1 MSQNTMKAI
10 RIHDLDGIDALR
22 FEDAPRPKPS
32 SSQVQIRVHA
42 AACNFADTLQIRGL
56 YQTKPPLPFTPG
68 LEVAGE
74 VCAVGEDVKDL
85 PLGTR
90 VMGWVPFGAFA
101 EYALL
106 HDWAAI
112 PIPDS
117 MDWLNAA
124 AFPVSYGTAYGALRQ
139 QRVAL
144 KAGETLLVHG
154 AAGGV
159 GLAAVEV
166 GKALGA
172 QVIGTAGH
180 ASKTSLCA
188 QHGADEVINYRDT
201 SFRDVIKNGV
211 GGVDVVLDPVG
222 GDVFSESL
230 RCTNTDGRLVVI
242 GFAGGAIQSIA
253 SNYLLLKNISVAGF
267 SFSIYAR
274 QKPEQYR
281 RWFAE
286 LLELYAEGH
295 FSPHISA
302 VWPLEETGQAL
313 QSLQDRSATGK
324 VVLRV
329 RSD

>member
-1 MSQNTMKAI
+1 MTENDESD
-10 RIHDLDGIDALR
+10 RIHQLDGIDALR
-22 FEDAPRPKPS
+22 FEDAPKPEPS
-32 SSQVQIRVHA
+32 SSQVQVRVHA

-68 LEVAGE
+68 LELPE
-74 VCAVGEDVKDL
+74 VSAVGENVRGL

-101 EYALL
+101 EYAVL

-117 MDWLNAA
+117 MDWVNAA
-124 AFPVSYGTAYGALRQ
+124 AFPVAYGTTYGALTQ

-159 GLAAVEV
+159 GLAAVEI

-180 ASKTSLCA
+180 PSKTSLCS
-188 QHGADEVINYRDT
+188 QHGADEVINYRNT

-211 GGVDVVLDPVG
+211 GVDVVLDPVG

-230 RCTNTDGRLVVI
+230 RCTNVDGRLVVI
-242 GFAGGAIQSIA
+242 SFAG
-253 SNYLLLKNISVAGF
+253 
-267 SFSIYAR
+267 
-274 QKPEQYR
+274 EQ
-281 RWFAE
+281 
-286 LLELYAEGH
+286 
-295 FSPHISA
+295 FSPSRR
-302 VWPLEETGQAL
+302 T
-313 QSLQDRSATGK
+313 TCC
-324 VVLRV
+324 
-329 RSD
+329 